1 MHDDRGARVGGSG
14 HSRHRY
20 GRKSCT
26 ATRRRSV
33 FVFNYIEGPEAE
45 EEEEEEHLFMARH
58 SSLTKLRT
66 APSRL

>member
-1 MHDDRGARVGGSG
+1 MMTGVPGVGGSG

-33 FVFNYIEGPEAE
+33 FVFNDIEGPAKPE
-45 EEEEEEHLFMARH
+45 EEEEEEDLFMARH
-58 SSLTKLRT
+58 SSLTRVRT